1 MSILEAWDAAVKG
14 FRDCNADKF
23 RSLEAFLSRTGN
35 RQGATNEELQA
46 FSILNAWG
54 LELPLYIANGK

>member
-1 MSILEAWDAAVKG
+1 MSILEAWDVAVRG

-23 RSLEAFLSRTGN
+23 RSLEAFLSRKGN
-35 RQGATNEELQA
+35 RHSATNRELEA
-46 FSILNAWG
+46 FYILNVCG